1 MIAAMIK
8 SAIVLAMAACIA
20 SLMRRQSAAV
30 RHTIWTAGLIGA
42 MAIPICTLALPS
54 WRPEIAT
61 TAILLIQQA
70 SGALGSF
77 RQVAI
82 VLWIAGATFG
92 MMLLLYG
99 AGRLAWVAIRSEPV
113 DDARWATLAE
123 EVRRSLGI
131 RRPVRLLQN
140 RSVPFLGTWG
150 ILVPRV
156 LLPSDAE
163 KWSDDRIRMVLAHEL
178 SHIKRLD
185 WVVQVLA
192 DAARAIYWF
201 NPIFWLASSR
211 LRRESEHACDDAVVR
226 MGAAGTHYAEELLA
240 MTRALRSERGVA
252 HPILAMAQP
261 SHLEQRLVAL
271 LNPSLNRLAATPW
284 AVIVVA
290 GFAIALT
297 LPLAAVRSSE
307 IAPMVPPPQAQSHAA
322 APAALGTL
330 ATSPVP
336 TNPRSLVV
344 GKVPSTAF
352 APVAD
357 KPEQVQEIAAE
368 AQPAVTLQP
377 APAIEQ
383 PVVTAVPV
391 EPPAAPKPQPEA
403 PAPAAVLAKDTSPPF
418 QCNVTSSSFQTKTAT
433 IQKQALGDG
442 PWLIN
447 NDRTIW
453 AADQPYIANR
463 VVNTVWM
470 RPANTQLAISGRRLD
485 GDAPQ
490 LQAGPA
496 APFDTGYIAIGLT
509 FPAAGCWE
517 VTATAGTS
525 KLTFIT
531 KVRE

>member
-8 SAIVLAMAACIA
+8 SAIVLALAACIA
-20 SLMRRQSAAV
+20 SLMKRQSAAV
-30 RHTIWTAGLIGA
+30 RHTVWTAGLIGA
-42 MAIPICTLALPS
+42 MAVPICTLALPS
-54 WRPEIAT
+54 WQPEVAARTIAS
-61 TAILLIQQA
+61 IQRA
-70 SGALGSF
+70 TGFFGAF
-77 RQVAI
+77 RQGAI
-82 VLWIAGATFG
+82 GLWLAGATAG
-92 MMLLLYG
+92 MILLLYG
-99 AGRLAWVAIRSEPV
+99 TCQLAWVAVRSEPV
-113 DDARWATLAE
+113 EDARWAALAE
-123 EVRRSLGI
+123 EVRRNLGI

-163 KWSDDRIRMVLAHEL
+163 KWSDERVRMVLAHEL

-226 MGAAGTHYAEELLA
+226 MGAAGTHYAEELVA
-240 MTRALRSERGVA
+240 MTRALRSGHSVE

-284 AVIVVA
+284 AVIVVV
-290 GFAIALT
+290 GFAVALT

-307 IAPMVPPPQAQSHAA
+307 PIPVVKTVPAAPPTAITAAPVASDDPIRTVPRRVEQTASKAPAYTATPAIPATPTEPVPPPE
-322 APAALGTL
+322 AL
-330 ATSPVP
+330 
-336 TNPRSLVV
+336 
-344 GKVPSTAF
+344 
-352 APVAD
+352 
-357 KPEQVQEIAAE
+357 I
-368 AQPAVTLQP
+368 QPAV
-377 APAIEQ
+377 APDIK
-383 PVVTAVPV
+383 V
-391 EPPAAPKPQPEA
+391 
-403 PAPAAVLAKDTSPPF
+403 SPPPF
-418 QCNVTSSSFQTKTAT
+418 ECHVTLSSYQTKTKT
-433 IQKQALGDG
+433 IQKEALGNG

-447 NDRTIW
+447 DDQTIW

-463 VVNTVWM
+463 VVNTIWM
-470 RPANTQLAISGRRLD
+470 RPANTELTIAGRRLD

-490 LQAGPA
+490 LLAGPA
-496 APFDTGYIAIGLT
+496 APYETGYIAIGIT
-509 FPAAGCWE
+509 FPAPGCWE
-517 VTATAGTS
+517 VTATAGAS

-531 KVRE
+531 RVRE